1 MRQELLA
8 ARSPVTCVHCS
19 SAIPDGMRA
28 WWDLDE
34 RVWTC
39 TQCVP
44 TDESAAHSV
53 GYTTAHARAG
63 NRQKIAAASF
73 LR

>member
-8 ARSPVTCVHCS
+8 ARGPDICAHCPS
-19 SAIPDGMRA
+19 VIAEGMRA
-28 WWDLDE
+28 WWDSDE
-34 RVWTC
+34 EVWTC
-39 TQCVP
+39 TTCVP
-44 TDESAAHSV
+44 TNESAAHSV
-53 GYTTAHARAG
+53 GFATLSAREG